1 MNGLLNQIELLYPV
15 MVVLLAAGAVV
26 FTGLVVERK
35 NRYLVSWVSVGG
47 CVLSFVTLVP
57 TWFGM
62 GDRPAL
68 SWLAGPEMLILGG
81 AVAVDGLALSVSI
94 VALIAGA
101 FAALSGWQES
111 EDSPLTAGEYHGLL
125 LLAVAG
131 MMLLG
136 SAHDFATLLI
146 GLEIMSISTYI
157 LTGSRRGSARGGEA
171 ALKYLVLGAFSTAF
185 LLLGMAFLYG
195 ATGRMQLSAVALAPN
210 DPRIHLALVGF
221 GLLLAGVFFKV
232 GAVPFHFWIP
242 DVYEGA
248 PTPVTS
254 LMATG
259 VKAAAFAVV
268 GRVMFEMFGGSEFVT
283 RVFPLL
289 ASVAILTMLLGNLIA
304 LQQESVK
311 RMLAY
316 SAIAHTGYLLLA
328 FLLRPGASG
337 AQVWGEHLRSAAF
350 YLLAYVFSTAGAF
363 AIVALVREDGK
374 RMEKLDDF
382 RGFARTHPG
391 LAFCMAVFLLSLA
404 GLPPLGGFVGKF
416 LVFRGA
422 IEQGFVL
429 PAIIGILTSV
439 ASLGYYLRV
448 IQAMYLAPEPDAAV
462 AGAPCRSGWT
472 VSLLTYGATLAVFV
486 LGLAPNWV
494 ANRMSD
500 VPAPAPIRAA
510 TSEPARDRH
519 LMATTEHEVS
529 RLP

>member
-1 MNGLLNQIELLYPV
+1 MSGLPNQIELLYPV
-15 MVVLLAAGAVV
+15 MVVLLAAGAAV
-26 FTGLVVERK
+26 FAGLVVERK
-35 NRYLVSWVSVGG
+35 DRYLVSWISVGG
-47 CVLSFVTLVP
+47 CVLSLVTLVP

-62 GDRPAL
+62 GARPAL
-68 SWLAGPEMLILGG
+68 GWLAKPETAILGG
-81 AVAVDGLALSVSI
+81 AVAVDGLALSVFV
-94 VALIAGA
+94 VALVAGA
-101 FAALSGWQES
+101 FAALSGWQER

-136 SAHDFATLLI
+136 VAHDFATLLI
-146 GLEIMSISTYI
+146 GLEIMSVSTYL

-195 ATGRMQLSAVALAPN
+195 ATGRMQLSAVAFVAG
-210 DPRIHLALVGF
+210 DARIHLALAGF
-221 GLLLAGVFFKV
+221 GLLLAGVLFKV
-232 GAVPFHFWIP
+232 GAVPFHFWVP

-268 GRVMFEMFGGSEFVT
+268 GRVIFEMFGGSEFVT
-283 RVFPLL
+283 RIFPLL

-316 SAIAHTGYLLLA
+316 SSIAHTGYLLLA
-328 FLLRPGASG
+328 FLLQPGASG
-337 AQVWGEHLRSAAF
+337 VQVWGEHLRSAAF
-350 YLLAYVFSTAGAF
+350 YLLAYAFSTAGAF
-363 AIVALVREDGK
+363 AIVALAREDGK

-382 RGFARTHPG
+382 RGFARAHPG
-391 LAFCMAVFLLSLA
+391 LAICMAIFLLSLA

-429 PAIIGILTSV
+429 PAVVGILTSV

-462 AGAPCRSGWT
+462 AAAPCRPGWT
-472 VSLLTYGATLAVFV
+472 VSLLTCGAVIAVFV
-486 LGLAPNWV
+486 LGLAPHWV
-494 ANRMSD
+494 ANRLSD
-500 VPAPAPIRAA
+500 VPVSPVRAA
-510 TSEPARDRH
+510 EFEPSAEPRPI
-519 LMATTEHEVS
+519 ASAEHEVR